1 MTQKQEIAKADHR
14 RQQIVEI
21 MGDTARQLAHGL
33 HFLGLC
39 ELFFEAFA
47 PGRIDQVDDHVGGDA
62 AGLLDGA
69 GMELGGAFA
78 RTGDSN
84 FESVRMGAAT
94 RFGQS
99 FRNLGAVVL
108 ENKIHER
115 GLRANLFGADHAAKG
130 NIGFND
136 FVTDVDHDDADRGF
150 VEEPARTRGP
160 AAVAEAPGAGMI
172 DDQPVLGRV
181 VRAGC
186 RSGNLD
192 GGGKDLAAECTQ
204 PDLAAFE
211 SRISRLVGLARLAAG
226 DKIEQVGT
234 ADETG
239 RVCLEPAGQGLIGE
253 HDAPVAPSRK
263 DSNRQRIDGAAEF
276 GRGNRRRNAARTGR
290 QYPQP
295 AGARD
300 PAPKRCRRPIR
311 ATAARRQRPL
321 WRRALP
327 AGAGLAALLVLW
339 LAEPAAA
346 QQLSLDLGSETGP
359 LTGRLLQLVALVT
372 VIALAPS
379 LLVVVTSFTRI
390 VVVLSLLRSAMG
402 VQQTPPNTVLIGL
415 ALFLTAYVM
424 APTFESAY
432 QNGIL
437 PLLNDEI
444 NEPEALERVAQPIHT
459 FMLSQVREQDLG
471 MFLELTGL
479 EFPENPEATPWT
491 ALVPAFMISELK
503 RTFEIGFMIF
513 IPFIIIDMVVA
524 SVLMSMGMMMLPP
537 ILISLPFKLIFFVL
551 VDGWNL
557 VTTSLVLS
565 FT

>member
-1 MTQKQEIAKADHR
+1 M
-14 RQQIVEI
+14 
-21 MGDTARQLAHGL
+21 
-33 HFLGLC
+33 
-39 ELFFEAFA
+39 
-47 PGRIDQVDDHVGGDA
+47 
-62 AGLLDGA
+62 
-69 GMELGGAFA
+69 
-78 RTGDSN
+78 
-84 FESVRMGAAT
+84 
-94 RFGQS
+94 
-99 FRNLGAVVL
+99 
-108 ENKIHER
+108 
-115 GLRANLFGADHAAKG
+115 
-130 NIGFND
+130 
-136 FVTDVDHDDADRGF
+136 
-150 VEEPARTRGP
+150 
-160 AAVAEAPGAGMI
+160 
-172 DDQPVLGRV
+172 
-181 VRAGC
+181 
-186 RSGNLD
+186 
-192 GGGKDLAAECTQ
+192 
-204 PDLAAFE
+204 
-211 SRISRLVGLARLAAG
+211 
-226 DKIEQVGT
+226 
-234 ADETG
+234 
-239 RVCLEPAGQGLIGE
+239 
-253 HDAPVAPSRK
+253 
-263 DSNRQRIDGAAEF
+263 
-276 GRGNRRRNAARTGR
+276 
-290 QYPQP
+290 
-295 AGARD
+295 
-300 PAPKRCRRPIR
+300 
-311 ATAARRQRPL
+311 
-321 WRRALP
+321 
-327 AGAGLAALLVLW
+327 VLW